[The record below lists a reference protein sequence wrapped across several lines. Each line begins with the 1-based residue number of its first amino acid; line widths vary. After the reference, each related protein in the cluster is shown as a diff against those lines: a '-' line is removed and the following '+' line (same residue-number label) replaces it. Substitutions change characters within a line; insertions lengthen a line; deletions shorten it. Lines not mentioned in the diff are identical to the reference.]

1 MNIYLI
7 VKKYRWRIVL
17 IYLYVFI
24 AQGLFLFE
32 PYLLGK
38 AIDQLLTDAYT
49 YLFLLLGV
57 FLFENF
63 FIYRRMVYDTKV
75 WTSVYNEIVFD
86 YLERDKESDSS
97 TRIARTELA
106 HNIIGFL
113 EGELQFFIMAL
124 MSIIGCLYFIFVG
137 SWTTGV
143 VVVLCIPPIV
153 YIVKCFWKTIAK
165 GTRIGNSHYEQKF
178 GIMNRNN
185 KDEVETFFKRRKSII
200 IAQSTLQGKHWTSL
214 NSVKSLFLVG
224 AVIVFTRQAGL
235 TQGEAVAMYAYINQ
249 FLNSLMSVPIAV
261 ETSTRIRDVFKR
273 IENC

>member
-1 MNIYLI
+1 MNIYI
-7 VKKYRWRIVL
+7 IIKKYRWRIAL
-17 IYLYVFI
+17 IYLYVLV
-24 AQGLFLFE
+24 AQGMFLLE

-38 AIDQLLTDAYT
+38 AIDQLLSGAYT

-63 FIYRRMVYDTKV
+63 FVYRRMVYDTTV
-75 WTSVYNEIVFD
+75 WTSIYNEIVFD
-86 YLERDKESDSS
+86 YLDRDKSSDAS

-113 EGELQFFIMAL
+113 EGELQYFITAL
-124 MSIIGCLYFIFVG
+124 MSIVGCLYFIFLG
-137 SWTTGV
+137 SWSTGIV
-143 VVVLCIPPIV
+143 VVFCIPLIV
-153 YIVKCFWKTIAK
+153 YIVKCFWRKIAK

-185 KDEVETFFKRRKSII
+185 KDEVETFFKRRMRVV

-214 NSVKSLFLVG
+214 NTVKSLFIVG
-224 AVIVFTRQAGL
+224 AVIVFTQQNGL

-249 FLNSLMSVPIAV
+249 FLNSLMSVPIGV
-261 ETSTRIRDVFKR
+261 ETVTRVRDVLKR

>member
-1 MNIYLI
+1 MNIYHI

-38 AIDQLLTDAYT
+38 AIDQLLTGAYT

-86 YLERDKESDSS
+86 YLERDKESDAS

-113 EGELQFFIMAL
+113 EGELQYFIMSL

-143 VVVLCIPPIV
+143 VVVLCVPPIV

-249 FLNSLMSVPIAV
+249 FLISLMSVPIAV